1 MIKRLADAIVHGF
14 GFSAGKALFEE
25 AAEKVEAATREPTP
39 KEREAAEKEAKKRAL
54 AEEKARAAA
63 AKQAEKDRKKA
74 AAEIDAELEALKKKV
89 GRK

>member
-14 GFSAGKALFEE
+14 GFHAGKALFDEAVE
-25 AAEKVEAATREPTP
+25 KVAAETREPTE
-39 KEREAAEKEAKKRAL
+39 KERAEAEKEAKKRAL

-74 AAEIDAELEALKKKV
+74 ETEIDAELLALKKKV
-89 GRK
+89 GKR

>member
-14 GFSAGKALFEE
+14 GFSAGKALFDE
-25 AAEKVEAATREPTP
+25 AVEKVEEATREPTA
-39 KEREAAEKEAKKRAL
+39 KELEAAEKEAKKRAL

-74 AAEIDAELEALKKKV
+74 AAEIDAELAALKKKV
-89 GRK
+89 GQK